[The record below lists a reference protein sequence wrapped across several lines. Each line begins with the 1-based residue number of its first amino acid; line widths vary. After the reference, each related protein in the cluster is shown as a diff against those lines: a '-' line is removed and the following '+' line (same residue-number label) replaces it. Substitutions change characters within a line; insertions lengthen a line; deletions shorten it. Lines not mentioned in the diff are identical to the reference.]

1 VSVVADGLG
10 LAPDDPRG
18 LTATGGLPFFGGAGN
33 NYSMHGIAETVSEM
47 RDRPGQFGLVG
58 ANGGIMSKYS
68 VGIYSTEPV
77 EWRTDRSEAL
87 KQEIAALPKVPVTR
101 NPDGAA
107 TIETYSVRYD
117 WPIRTGIIVGRLDSD
132 NSRFMATTEDD
143 DLVALMSDG
152 DPLGAAIS
160 VWSTE
165 HGNRAALA

>member
-1 VSVVADGLG
+1 L
-10 LAPDDPRG
+10 RG
-18 LTATGGLPFFGGAGN
+18 A
-33 NYSMHGIAETVSEM
+33 
-47 RDRPGQFGLVG
+47 
-58 ANGGIMSKYS
+58 
-68 VGIYSTEPV
+68 
-77 EWRTDRSEAL
+77 EAL
-87 KQEIAALPKVPVTR
+87 KQEIAALAKVAVTR

-152 DPLGAAIS
+152 DPLGARIS

-165 HGNRAALA
+165 HGNRASLA